1 VRSLR
6 IASAVVLAS
15 TLLLLRSSAQSTDE
29 ASLRDLLIRMQ
40 GNLADYQRNVPNFFC
55 DEHVLSSIEEKH
67 ALQRT
72 STDSIFR
79 LRRSTTP
86 AGELEF
92 TESREIAKRNGQPAQ
107 GEKIQGPA
115 IFSGAFTNAA
125 AVVSLD
131 LAHCYDYKLL
141 PNTRLGKS
149 PAIVVDFASQESAL
163 TDSFCPT
170 PERVAGRA
178 YIDPENFHLLRVEA
192 QIPDH
197 DTVNGILSLWTWEI
211 DYAPVS
217 FDSRQFWMP
226 RRIASSAK
234 ANDKTAVWSFTAN
247 YSNYHKLTVNSRII
261 TDTGDNP
268 QPR

>member
-1 VRSLR
+1 MRPVR
-6 IASAVVLAS
+6 IASAVLLAS
-15 TLLLLRSSAQSTDE
+15 MLLFLRSSAQSADE
-29 ASLRDLLIRMQ
+29 AFLRDILIRMQ

-55 DEHVLSSIEEKH
+55 DEHVLSSIDEKRTI
-67 ALQRT
+67 QRT

-92 TESREIAKRNGQPAQ
+92 TESREIAKRDGQPAQ

-131 LAHCYDYKLL
+131 LAHCYDYTLL
-141 PNTRLGKS
+141 PNAPLGKS
-149 PAIVVDFASQESAL
+149 SAIIVDFASQESAL
-163 TDSFCPT
+163 TDSSCPT
-170 PERVAGRA
+170 PERVTGRA
-178 YIDPENFHLLRVEA
+178 YIDPQNFHLLRVEA
-192 QIPDH
+192 QIPNH
-197 DTVNGILSLWTWEI
+197 DAVNGILALWTWEI

-226 RRIASSAK
+226 RRIASKAQ
-234 ANDKTAVWSFTAN
+234 ANDKTVVWSFTAN
-247 YSNYHKLTVNSRII
+247 YSNYHKLNVTSHIV
-261 TDTGDNP
+261 TDDGSNP